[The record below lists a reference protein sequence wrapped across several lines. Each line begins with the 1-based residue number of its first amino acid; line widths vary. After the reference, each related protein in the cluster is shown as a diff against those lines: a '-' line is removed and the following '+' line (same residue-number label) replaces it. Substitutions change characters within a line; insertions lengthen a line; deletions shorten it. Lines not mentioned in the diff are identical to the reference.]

1 MVRAGRV
8 LVALSFCLTA
18 GYASAQEAPA
28 TDLSSEQI
36 RALER
41 QIEELQEMAEADG
54 AEVYDSMGGLLSSG
68 ETGTMDIS
76 LEGGREYA
84 IVGICDDACSDIDFT
99 VYDLAGDILDAD
111 IEADNMPVVVI
122 FPETDGEL
130 TIEVDMADCAED
142 PCAVAILVFS
152 LGE

>member
-54 AEVYDSMGGLLSSG
+54 AEVYDSLGGLLSSG

-99 VYDLAGDILDAD
+99 VYDPAGDVLDAD
-111 IEADNMPVVVI
+111 PVELDVLPVG
-122 FPETDGEL
+122 DVGGVAGEL
-130 TIEVDMADCAED
+130 SGDLGDRAQLAEVKSA
-142 PCAVAILVFS
+142 AV
-152 LGE
+152 

>member
-1 MVRAGRV
+1 
-8 LVALSFCLTA
+8 
-18 GYASAQEAPA
+18 
-28 TDLSSEQI
+28 
-36 RALER
+36 
-41 QIEELQEMAEADG
+41 MAEADG

-152 LGE
+152 SGE